1 MRLSL
6 ALTFAAAAGLA
17 TIGPSAFA
25 QNAREAVV
33 RVIGRA
39 TIEAVPDQ
47 VTVQVGVSVRAP
59 TATAALDQNSG
70 AARRVIDFAKS
81 FGIGEREIVTE
92 AVNLAPVYRQVRD
105 QGGNMR
111 QEPDGYSANNTVR
124 VKLKEVGRL
133 GPFLRQV
140 VDQGATTIAGVQ
152 FDLSNRD
159 RIGDE
164 ARSKAV
170 EDAVRQAERLA
181 DAAKVK
187 LGPILEIVHPPRVA
201 VPVAGPIPLRAA
213 RMGTAVPVEAGT
225 IEVTAEVDITWAIE

>member
-1 MRLSL
+1 MRRNV
-6 ALTFAAAAGLA
+6 ALTFAVAAGLA
-17 TIGPSAFA
+17 AVASPIAA

-47 VTVQVGVSVRAP
+47 VTVQIGVSVRAP

-92 AVNLAPVYRQVRD
+92 AVNLAPVYRQVRE
-105 QGGNMR
+105 GANMR
-111 QEPDGYSANNTVR
+111 QEPDGYSASNTVR

-140 VDQGATTIAGVQ
+140 VDQGATNIAGVQ
-152 FDLSNRD
+152 FDLSNRE

-164 ARSKAV
+164 ARTKAV

-187 LGPILEIVHPPRVA
+187 LGPLLEIVHPPRAA
-201 VPVAGPIPLRAA
+201 VPVAGPVPFRAA
-213 RMGTAVPVEAGT
+213 RIGAAVPVEAGT
-225 IEVTAEVDITWAIE
+225 IEVTAEVDMTWAIE